1 MTGMTER
8 KPWLPP
14 RWFIR
19 AAWAIHRAI
28 YRSSGGRAGLSQA
41 TETQFGMMALRSIG
55 CRTGEER
62 RAMLGYLRDGPNVVT
77 VAMNGWADPEPA
89 WWLNLQAHPD
99 AIVDLP
105 DGPHDVTARAAVGDE
120 RARLWALFGHG
131 RFGPLDRWAALRS
144 RETAFV
150 VLEPRR

>member
-1 MTGMTER
+1 MTER

-19 AAWAIHRAI
+19 AAWATHRAI
-28 YRSSGGRAGLSQA
+28 YRFSGGRTGLSRA

-55 CRTGEER
+55 RRTGEER

-105 DGPHDVTARAAVGDE
+105 DGPLEVTARAAVGQE

-131 RFGPLDRWAALRS
+131 RFGPLNRWAALRS
-144 RETAFV
+144 RETAIV